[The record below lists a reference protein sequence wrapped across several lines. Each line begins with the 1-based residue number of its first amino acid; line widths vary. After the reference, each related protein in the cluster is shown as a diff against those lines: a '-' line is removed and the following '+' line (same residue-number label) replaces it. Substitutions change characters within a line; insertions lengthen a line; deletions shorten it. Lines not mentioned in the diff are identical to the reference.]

1 MRVTADTNVLV
12 SALNFPGSKPYRL
25 LELARSGAIDLA
37 ISGHIL
43 DELEDVLRRKFNWPD
58 GDIREMRRQF
68 RMFAQYVVNPDA
80 VEVITADPDDN
91 RILEAATGSDYIV
104 SGDHHLLDLGRFRN
118 IPVVR
123 VAEFI
128 EMFERQ
134 RGGSAS

>member
-1 MRVTADTNVLV
+1 
-12 SALNFPGSKPYRL
+12 
-25 LELARSGAIDLA
+25 
-37 ISGHIL
+37 
-43 DELEDVLRRKFNWPD
+43 
-58 GDIREMRRQF
+58 
-68 RMFAQYVVNPDA
+68 MFAQYVVNPDA

>member
-1 MRVTADTNVLV
+1 VRVTADTNVLV

>member
-1 MRVTADTNVLV
+1 MRVTADTNILV
-12 SALNFPGSKPYRL
+12 SALNFPGSRPYQL

-91 RILEAATGSDYIV
+91 RILEAAAGSDYIV
-104 SGDHHLLDLGRFRN
+104 SGDHHLLDLGHFRN
-118 IPVVR
+118 IPIVT

-128 EMFERQ
+128 EIFERQ
-134 RGGSAS
+134 RGGPAL